1 MSSNGDLLDVHSI
14 NMDFYQFSKLC
25 PFFFR
30 LTGTWPFIIHCH
42 IRTAWNVW
50 GSVVQKIGPSAGDT
64 SIPRDSSA
72 PEVFQALQVVVEQ
85 SIKTII
91 LHIHITYIYIYIC
104 IYIYTYTYIYI
115 CIYIYTHVNAHLIS
129 TYPVRLFQRLRNMS
143 ETNQDL
149 VLKSPAV
156 STFGFTLENHH
167 FQS

>member
-1 MSSNGDLLDVHSI
+1 MSI
-14 NMDFYQFSKLC
+14 
-25 PFFFR
+25 FFR

-85 SIKTII
+85 SIKATI
-91 LHIHITYIYIYIC
+91 LHIH
-104 IYIYTYTYIYI
+104 TYIYI

-149 VLKSPAV
+149 VLKSAAV
-156 STFGFTLENHH
+156 STIVCFPQMTGTLWIYQQRLVGGPGPPLWKIWSVNWDD
-167 FQS
+167 